1 VAKRATIADLARAA
15 EVSMAT
21 VDRVIN
27 RRLPVSGATAARVM
41 AAAEAIGYHGA
52 GLIRR
57 RLAEAPRR
65 TFGFLLQKRHD
76 SFYQG
81 LAQALGEAVRQAGEI
96 DGRAVIEFCDDI
108 APAVVA
114 GRLRDL
120 APRVDALAV
129 VAVDHPAVNEAVDA
143 AARAGTPVFTLLSD
157 LAAPGRAGTLAVDRR
172 KAGRTAAWAISRLA
186 PRPGKIGIL
195 IGSHRYLSQ
204 ELSEISL
211 RSYVRELAPAFTVLE
226 PLINLEDEGIAYRAV
241 GELIAATPDLVGIYV
256 AGGGAAGLVR
266 AVRDAGAAAR
276 LVCICNELTPL
287 TRGALLDGTLAML
300 LATPIATLAQRA
312 VEAMERAV
320 AGNAGRVEVLLPA
333 EMMVAE
339 NL

>member
-1 VAKRATIADLARAA
+1 MVKRTTIADLARVA
-15 EVSMAT
+15 EVSVAT

-27 RRLPVSGATAARVM
+27 RRLPVSDATAARVM
-41 AAAEAIGYHGA
+41 AAADAIGYHAA
-52 GLIRR
+52 GLIRQ

-65 TFGFLLQKRHD
+65 TFGFLLQKHD
-76 SFYQG
+76 DTFYQA
-81 LAQALGEAVRQAGEI
+81 LAQALGEAVRHASGI
-96 DGRAVIEFCDDI
+96 DGRTVIEFCDDI
-108 APAVVA
+108 TPTVVA

-129 VAVDHPAVNEAVDA
+129 VAVDHPAVNEAVDG

-186 PRPGKIGIL
+186 PQPGKIGIL

-211 RSYVRELAPAFTVLE
+211 RSYIRELAPGFAVLE
-226 PLINLEDEGIAYRAV
+226 PLINLEDEGIAYQAV
-241 GELIAATPDLVGIYV
+241 SELIATTPDLVGIYV

-266 AVRDAGAAAR
+266 AVRDAGAGSR

-287 TRGALLDGTLAML
+287 TRSALLDGTLAML
-300 LATPIATLAQRA
+300 LATPVTALARRT
-312 VEAMERAV
+312 VEAMEQAV
-320 AGNAGRVEVLLPA
+320 AGPAGRLEVLLPA
-333 EMMVAE
+333 ELLVAE

>member
-1 VAKRATIADLARAA
+1 
-15 EVSMAT
+15 
-21 VDRVIN
+21 
-27 RRLPVSGATAARVM
+27 TAARVM
-41 AAAEAIGYHGA
+41 AAAETIGYHGA

-143 AARAGTPVFTLLSD
+143 AARPGTP
-157 LAAPGRAGTLAVDRR
+157 AVDRR
-172 KAGRTAAWAISRLA
+172 KAGRTAAWDISRLA

-226 PLINLEDEGIAYRAV
+226 PLINLEDEDIAYEAV
-241 GELIAATPDLVGIYV
+241 SRLIAATP
-256 AGGGAAGLVR
+256 
-266 AVRDAGAAAR
+266 
-276 LVCICNELTPL
+276 
-287 TRGALLDGTLAML
+287 
-300 LATPIATLAQRA
+300 
-312 VEAMERAV
+312 
-320 AGNAGRVEVLLPA
+320 
-333 EMMVAE
+333 
-339 NL
+339 